1 MKDIK
6 NFILESSQDDLEDMT
21 NDLSEWW
28 DEHCVED
35 GYNSRHEFM
44 DDMKAMA
51 DKENDP
57 LVDDAFDYLE
67 NECEWDRK
75 DIEHWEDDLIEVL
88 SQWAKD
94 QLSY

>member
-1 MKDIK
+1 
-6 NFILESSQDDLEDMT
+6 
-21 NDLSEWW
+21 
-28 DEHCVED
+28 
-35 GYNSRHEFM
+35 
-44 DDMKAMA
+44 MKAMA

-67 NECEWDRK
+67 NECEWDHK
-75 DIEHWEDDLIEVL
+75 DIERWKDNLIEVL